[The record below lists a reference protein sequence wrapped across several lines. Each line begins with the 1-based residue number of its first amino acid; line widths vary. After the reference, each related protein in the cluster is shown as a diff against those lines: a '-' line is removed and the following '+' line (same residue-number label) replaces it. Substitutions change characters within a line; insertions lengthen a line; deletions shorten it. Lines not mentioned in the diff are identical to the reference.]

1 MDNSSS
7 TLRRNHTGGLEIVDI
22 VRAAG
27 HCDDKAGWREREGE
41 RLGWEFDYDGCDGWV
56 GEEVE
61 VQGLVPGG
69 GDEEVV
75 LFAVCYSV
83 RGCLMC
89 A

>member
-7 TLRRNHTGGLEIVDI
+7 TLRRNHRGRLEIVD
-22 VRAAG
+22 VVSAGG
-27 HCDDKAGWREREGE
+27 HCDNKTSGREREGE
-41 RLGWEFDYDGCDGWV
+41 RLGWQFDCDGVDGWV

-83 RGCLMC
+83 RRCLMC